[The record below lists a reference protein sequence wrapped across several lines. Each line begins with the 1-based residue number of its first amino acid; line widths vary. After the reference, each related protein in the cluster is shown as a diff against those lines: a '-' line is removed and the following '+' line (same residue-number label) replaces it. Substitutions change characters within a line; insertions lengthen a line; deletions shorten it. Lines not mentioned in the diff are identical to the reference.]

1 MAELILKKYFR
12 LPLYWMGILIAD
24 GLLGWFVYR
33 CFIGCR
39 ETEMLYFKVTFD
51 TPWIPGVVISIALV
65 VGVSLMIF
73 RYSSV
78 SGVFKALC
86 PAWLLAALFLVP
98 LNICYIAATVIIA
111 AWCIFRLLLLLPFPG
126 FLYCRDKYRIS
137 LIVLAVLALIS
148 FIYNFWLYD
157 KAWRNQYLFF
167 SDWGL
172 FIEPALNCFRDK
184 LMYEY
189 FEHPGDSF
197 VSHHFMPGFF
207 VWFAPLIW
215 FVRYPQTAMVVFG
228 LFLSGSA
235 LLIYYFAR
243 LRKLPP
249 VMAAICGLVYLLYPM
264 VTNYNLSLFYGF
276 HVITMFIPVFIL
288 FCCFYEKKNWTAAF
302 LIFLLSLT
310 IKETVGAFWVGW
322 GICQFLSGHRRR
334 GLTYAIIGGCYLLLC
349 MKFIIPAFAE
359 SGEYMY
365 VGHYG
370 KLGNSIPEILLSP
383 FTRPAVFWGQIFVA
397 KKFQM
402 LLLFCLPLLPALF
415 GRPLW
420 MGCCAISMS
429 FLLMR
434 DTIDLINMYLHH
446 TTEMT
451 VLFCCAFIA
460 AVSAAWRTK
469 KDANPWN
476 KFLCLGLPPVRG
488 KSLAAALLLSG
499 LFSAGCGYWFIAQTP
514 FTRNSRNMT
523 LMLQQ
528 PDRAPVRRQVLEL
541 VPKGERLGT
550 DERCGSLMLCSDLII
565 TAARYHQCNYYFYD
579 LYDKAMGVGH
589 GFHRQMLEDPEM
601 SLIWMY
607 LSGRNNY
614 YLFRRGGTSPYP
626 YPFTARS
633 EQEWQESDMPV
644 ALPGQQDLFELRVA
658 PSREENGRL
667 SVYFS
672 VRVKAELS
680 DFYSIEAYVTYDDDR
695 VMYYFIP
702 LGYGITLP
710 EKIKPGEVFQFQVA
724 LPPDCSM
731 LLGAGCKIE
740 KIPGSSLP
748 PESSRVTS
756 AQ

>member
-1 MAELILKKYFR
+1 MKNLKIS
-12 LPLYWMGILIAD
+12 YWAGILVAD
-24 GLLGWFVYR
+24 GLLGWFLYR
-33 CFIGCR
+33 CLIGCV
-39 ETEMLYFKVTFD
+39 EAEMIYFTTAFKA
-51 TPWIPGVVISIALV
+51 PGVFGVAISIALAVTVSAV
-65 VGVSLMIF
+65 VV
-73 RYSSV
+73 RYSSALN
-78 SGVFKALC
+78 SFKAFF
-86 PAWLLAALFLVP
+86 PAYLLAGLFFVP
-98 LNICYIAATVIIA
+98 PNLWFIAFTVIIA
-111 AWCIFRLLLLLPFPG
+111 AWCIFRMLLLFPFPR
-126 FLYCRDKYRIS
+126 FLYCRDKYHVS

-157 KAWRNQYLFF
+157 KAWRNQYLLL
-167 SDWGL
+167 SDWGF
-172 FIEPALNCFRDK
+172 FIESALNCFRDK
-184 LMYEY
+184 FMYEY
-189 FEHPGDSF
+189 IEHPGHSF
-197 VSHHFMPGFF
+197 VAHHFMPGFF

-334 GLTYAIIGGCYLLLC
+334 GIIYALIGGSYLLLC
-349 MKFIIPAFAE
+349 MKLIIPAFSE
-359 SGEYMY
+359 NEKYMFIT
-365 VGHYG
+365 HYQN
-370 KLGNSIPEILLSP
+370 LGDSIIEIMFSP
-383 FTRPAVFWGQIFVA
+383 FTRPGVFFGQLLGGRKMI
-397 KKFQM
+397 M
-402 LLLFCLPLLPALF
+402 LLMFCLPLLPALF
-415 GRPLW
+415 AKPLW
-420 MGCCAISMS
+420 IGCCGVIIG
-429 FLLMR
+429 FVLLR
-434 DTIDLINMYLHH
+434 SDGDLVNMYVQH

-451 VLFCCAFIA
+451 VLLCCAFVA
-460 AVSAAWRTK
+460 AVSAAWRAK
-469 KDANPWN
+469 KDTNLWN
-476 KFLCLGLPPVRG
+476 KFLCLGLPPVKG
-488 KSLAAALLLSG
+488 KRLAAALLLSG
-499 LFSAGCGYWFIAQTP
+499 LFSVGCGYCFIAQTT
-514 FTRNSRNMT
+514 FTKNFNSMKV
-523 LMLQQ
+523 MLEQ
-528 PDRAPVRRQVLEL
+528 PDRTAIREKVLEL
-541 VPKGERLGT
+541 VPKGEMLGT
-550 DERCGSLMLCSDLII
+550 DQRCGGLMLCSDLII
-565 TAARYHQCNYYFYD
+565 TTAAFRLSDYYFYD
-579 LYDKAMGVGH
+579 LYDTAGGAGYK
-589 GFHRQMLEDPEM
+589 FHRQMLEDPEM
-601 SLIWMY
+601 SLVWMY

-740 KIPGSSLP
+740 K
-748 PESSRVTS
+748 
-756 AQ
+756 Q